1 MTSFTVIKLYLEKRA
16 IGTQQSRRCG
26 MTSGFPPTLETARPI
41 LMQYCGL
48 TMNAG
53 CSEHFLCLQRRNS
66 LTMSKTMELEDYT
79 NRLCE
84 WAGLDLTI
92 MGHGAFEAHGP
103 ERLLVSWYFPKRM
116 NAVL

>member
-1 MTSFTVIKLYLEKRA
+1 
-16 IGTQQSRRCG
+16 
-26 MTSGFPPTLETARPI
+26 
-41 LMQYCGL
+41 
-48 TMNAG
+48 
-53 CSEHFLCLQRRNS
+53 
-66 LTMSKTMELEDYT
+66 MELEDYT

-84 WAGLDLTI
+84 WAGLDLTM